1 MPGALE
7 AACGFLSDQFAQ
19 ICSELLNDFFARRCH
34 KEAMASSSIGY
45 PDLIRRAENCERL
58 AEKTDNPTLAE
69 GFRQLADQ
77 WRRSAELHQSQED
90 LLNKESALVSQL
102 PEQRREMRRRVLKAG
117 RIVFNN
123 RQSTLD
129 CTVKNISS
137 QGALVTLP
145 STTFVPEEIEL
156 CIGNET
162 HKARV
167 IWRAADKMGLAWT

>member
-1 MPGALE
+1 
-7 AACGFLSDQFAQ
+7 
-19 ICSELLNDFFARRCH
+19 LLNEFFARRCH
-34 KEAMASSSIGY
+34 KVTMGSSSIGY
-45 PDLIRRAENCERL
+45 PDLLKRAQNCERM

-77 WRRSAELHQSQED
+77 WRRSAEMHKSQED
-90 LLNKESALVSQL
+90 FLKEEAALIAQR
-102 PEQRREMRRRVLKAG
+102 PERRREVRRRVLKAG

-167 IWRAADKMGLAWT
+167 MWRASDKMGLAWT